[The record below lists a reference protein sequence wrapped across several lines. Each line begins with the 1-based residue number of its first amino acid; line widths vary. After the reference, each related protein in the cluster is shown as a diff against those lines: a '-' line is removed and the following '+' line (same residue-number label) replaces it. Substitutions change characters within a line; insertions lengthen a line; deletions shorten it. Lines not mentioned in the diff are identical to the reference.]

1 VQLVPDIL
9 SHELAEQAV
18 LLASLELGEGLK
30 VVNVLEM
37 TSAASLISLSLNCLF
52 FFNFNR
58 LDILRRLLL
67 DWLGLLF
74 FSNLDGRDNIVVLGN
89 GFEELLALIKLKGFH
104 WGLLLLNS
112 GLLLL
117 LGVVWGV
124 RILGG
129 GYIFSHRF
137 LGGSSL

>member
-1 VQLVPDIL
+1 
-9 SHELAEQAV
+9 
-18 LLASLELGEGLK
+18 LLASLELGEGLQ

-52 FFNFNR
+52 FLDFNR

>member
-1 VQLVPDIL
+1 MQLVPDIL

>member
-1 VQLVPDIL
+1 
-9 SHELAEQAV
+9 
-18 LLASLELGEGLK
+18 LLASLELGEGLQ

-52 FFNFNR
+52 FLDFNR
-58 LDILRRLLL
+58 LDIFRRLLL

>member
-1 VQLVPDIL
+1 M
-9 SHELAEQAV
+9 
-18 LLASLELGEGLK
+18 LASLELGEGLQ

-52 FFNFNR
+52 FLDFNR